1 MKHLLTSIPL
11 RANDIPTLTDDS
23 GDCFSRDQMA
33 EAAFSVLN
41 YVINTMTAIPI
52 VKFHSRPCYHIFVTQ
67 VIRIS
72 RVCNRPHLLL
82 YAQKRPIHNNDGK
95 RLQKHKILKE
105 LYICFMN
112 KDLYLKLNIGTDT
125 QFLQTVLAPCV
136 KT

>member
-1 MKHLLTSIPL
+1 
-11 RANDIPTLTDDS
+11 
-23 GDCFSRDQMA
+23 MA

-41 YVINTMTAIPI
+41 YVINTMSAFPT
-52 VKFHSRPCYHIFVTQ
+52 VKFISLKSTIHSRPCYHIFVTP

-72 RVCNRPHLLL
+72 RVCYRPHLLL